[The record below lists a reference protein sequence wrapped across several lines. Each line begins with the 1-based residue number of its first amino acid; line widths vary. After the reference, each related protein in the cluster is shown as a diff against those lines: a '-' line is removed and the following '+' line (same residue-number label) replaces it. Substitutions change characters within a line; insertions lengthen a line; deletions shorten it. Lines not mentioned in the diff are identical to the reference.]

1 MCRAVGHKGNAGAG
15 QKIFGSL
22 FSAPDENISDPLKME
37 LTPDE
42 KNPGHASD
50 SKKNKKQTYIVD
62 LTITPLRFLIQH
74 IKLNLCIYIKK
85 C

>member
-1 MCRAVGHKGNAGAG
+1 VGHKGNAGAG

-37 LTPDE
+37 FALDE
-42 KNPGHASD
+42 KNPLTQ
-50 SKKNKKQTYIVD
+50 NKKQTYIVD

-74 IKLNLCIYIKK
+74 IKLNLCIHIKK